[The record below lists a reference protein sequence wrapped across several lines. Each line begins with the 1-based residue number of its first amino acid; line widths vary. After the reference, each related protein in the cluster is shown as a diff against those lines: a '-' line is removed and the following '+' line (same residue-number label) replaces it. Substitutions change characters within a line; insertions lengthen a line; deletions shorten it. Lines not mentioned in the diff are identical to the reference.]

1 MYGAIHKALRMMMTA
16 TLVRVG
22 NTDGGSSADVRETL
36 TQVRDLLLACE
47 KHIAKENKYVHPM
60 LERARPG
67 ASAQIAS
74 EHGEHADAIE
84 ELAELALQVETSD
97 GEARQTGLNRLY
109 RALALFISENF
120 QHMHYE
126 ETEHNAVLWAHYTDV
141 ELVELHGSILAAIP
155 PEEMMRIAHW
165 MIPAVNAHE
174 RFAMLDDMRRTAP
187 AAAFGAMLNLA
198 RARLDPT
205 EWAKLARALDVSIA
219 PQISPSFF
227 AVG

>member
-1 MYGAIHKALRMMMTA
+1 MRAAHRQG
-16 TLVRVG
+16 
-22 NTDGGSSADVRETL
+22 E
-36 TQVRDLLLACE
+36 QVRAPDAG
-47 KHIAKENKYVHPM
+47 
-60 LERARPG
+60 ARPPR
-67 ASAQIAS
+67 SVIAQIAS

-141 ELVELHGSILAAIP
+141 ELVEPHGSILAAIP

-174 RFAMLDDMRRTAP
+174 RFAMLDDMRRMAP